1 MNDHKKTLHS
11 LLTKTNQLNLLN
23 LVDNCTNESKLVY
36 LEKQIEHLNDCYD
49 GGLEAYVK
57 KGKELVCEFRTGIKD
72 LPQRLDK
79 PAHCKRVRL
88 NHEFEEFEEEGK
100 ELLGNTG
107 FVLVAGGLGERLGSK
122 EIKISLVCELMSEIT
137 FMDLYMAYLK
147 EFSRISGKKAQLF
160 IMTSNDTH
168 EKTLEFLE
176 QRQYDDYLEI
186 TIGKQDKVPS
196 FIDMDLNL
204 DINSDTFEL
213 TTKPHG
219 HGDVH
224 FLIKKNKVLEN
235 WKYNQ
240 NIKYVY
246 FFQDTNPFSLPN
258 VPAMLGITKKYNYLF
273 NYVAISR
280 KPGEAIGALISD
292 EKGRTFNIEYNIV
305 KKVLESM
312 NSKEELNP
320 QGYSFYPGNIN
331 VFLIEIDEYM
341 RVLENMSGL
350 KEFINPKAD
359 KTNPN
364 KLLSSFRL
372 ECLMQ
377 DIVLAMSDHGR
388 VGVTEFDRSLAFTTC
403 KNDLNTGVQL
413 QKNNLSSETIIE
425 LEHDI
430 YYRNYLMLKYC
441 GVTFNPFALT
451 INEEKGVLSVQQLSL
466 SAIKIDMHPKI
477 FLHPS
482 FGILIK
488 DIKSHIRNIKIDG
501 RKDIALVL
509 KGKCEIENCT
519 FSSTSLWLE
528 NNSSKPL
535 RLRNLT
541 LISNDEAVIKYKE
554 MSHQE
559 LVESESYAEVMRGYK
574 VCNRNKFMKI
584 CT

>member
-1 MNDHKKTLHS
+1 MSNHRQILSTILANTQQTH
-11 LLTKTNQLNLLN
+11 LLN
-23 LVDNCTNESKLVY
+23 LVEKCTDENKLKY
-36 LEKQIEHLNDCYD
+36 LASQIEHISNCYD

-57 KGKELVCEFRTGIKD
+57 KGRELVHEFRTGIKD
-72 LPQRLDK
+72 LPQRLEK
-79 PAHCKRVRL
+79 PANINKISL
-88 NHEFEEFEEEGK
+88 NAEFEELEERGRN
-100 ELLGNTG
+100 LIGQTG

-122 EIKISLVCELMSEIT
+122 DIKISLVCELMSEIT
-137 FMDLYMAYLK
+137 FMDLYMAYMK
-147 EFSRISGKKAQLF
+147 EFSSISGKKAQLF

-168 EKTLEFLE
+168 DKTVAFLQ

-196 FIDMDLNL
+196 FSDMDSNV
-204 DINSDTFEL
+204 DVNPETFEL

-235 WKYNQ
+235 WKHNHGL
-240 NIKYVY
+240 KYAY

-258 VPAMLGITKKYNYLF
+258 VPVMLGVTEKNRYLF
-273 NYVAISR
+273 NYMAISR
-280 KPGEAIGALISD
+280 KPGESVGALITD

-305 KKVLESM
+305 KKVLDGM
-312 NSKEELNP
+312 GATEEVNCE
-320 QGYSFYPGNIN
+320 GFSYFPGNIN

-341 RVLENMSGL
+341 RILDNMSGL

-377 DIVLAMSDHGR
+377 DIVLAIDDHTK
-388 VGVTEFDRSLAFTTC
+388 VGVTEFERALAFTTC
-403 KNDLNTGVQL
+403 KNDLNTGAQL

-430 YYRNYLMLKYC
+430 YYRNFLILQYC
-441 GVTFNPFALT
+441 GVTFNPFT
-451 INEEKGVLSVQQLSL
+451 MSMNEMRGILSVKELTYCS
-466 SAIKIDMHPKI
+466 IKVQVHPKI
-477 FLHPS
+477 FIHPT
-482 FGILIK
+482 FGVLIK
-488 DIKSHIRNIKIDG
+488 DLRSQLKNVHIDG
-501 RKDIALVL
+501 KKEIAMVL
-509 KGKCEIENCT
+509 KGRCLLENCT

-528 NNSSKPL
+528 NNSPRPL
-535 RLRNLT
+535 KLNNLT
-541 LISNDEAVIKYKE
+541 LISKEESVIKFMT

-559 LVESESYAEVMRGYK
+559 IEETDNYAEAMRGYR
-574 VCNRNKFMKI
+574 VCDKKKFMRI
-584 CT
+584 CN